1 MQKARSSAI
10 SGERTGLRTICRNYS
25 LGQGRVASR
34 AGFALAYPVRMFSE
48 RPRFDLFACALG
60 ALCLLALGFLV
71 ARNGPAVV
79 MCALCLGGLI
89 AARLVGFSNRALVP
103 LALGLVAL
111 LWFVWSASA
120 EDARRTTTFAHFV
133 GGGLAGWA
141 IAEFL
146 RAHIRGAAL
155 ALAAT
160 TAVIAI
166 AVIWEIGEIGAD
178 RVFDTA
184 LIPSKRDSAYDVF
197 FGAAGGAVGVA
208 VAMLIA
214 APARRPV
221 A

>member
-1 MQKARSSAI
+1 
-10 SGERTGLRTICRNYS
+10 
-25 LGQGRVASR
+25 
-34 AGFALAYPVRMFSE
+34 MFSE

-60 ALCLLALGFLV
+60 ALCLLALGFFV
-71 ARNGPAVV
+71 ARNGPAVI
-79 MCALCLGGLI
+79 MCALCLGGLV
-89 AARLVGFSNRALVP
+89 AARLAGFSNRALVP

-120 EDARRTTTFAHFV
+120 EDARRTSTVAHFV

-146 RAHIRGAAL
+146 RSHMRGAAL
-155 ALAAT
+155 ALAAA

-166 AVIWEIGEIGAD
+166 AVTWEIGEIVAD

-184 LIPSKRDSAYDVF
+184 LIPSKRDSAFDIF
-197 FGAAGGAVGVA
+197 FGTAGGAVGVA
-208 VAMLIA
+208 VAMLVA